1 MSDKEMV
8 VVHEESHEADAQIV
22 VGYLRAWGVEALISE
37 DDAGDQIPSLE
48 GSLGVKVFVPVDQAE
63 RARKLLE
70 EREGKGPQ
78 EGND

>member
-8 VVHEESHEADAQIV
+8 IVHEESDEAAAQIV
-22 VGYLRAWGVEALISE
+22 VGFLRSWDIEALISE
-37 DDAGDQIPSLE
+37 DDVGDQIPSLE
-48 GSLGVKVFVPVDQAE
+48 GSLGVKVFVPIDQAE